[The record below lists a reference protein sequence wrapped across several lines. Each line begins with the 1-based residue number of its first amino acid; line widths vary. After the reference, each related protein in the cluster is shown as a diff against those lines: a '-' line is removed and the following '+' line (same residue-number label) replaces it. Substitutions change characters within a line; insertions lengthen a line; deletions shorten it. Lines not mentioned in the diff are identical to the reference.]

1 MKIALIN
8 VRSDF
13 TAYEPRGILQIGAA
27 LKEAGHEVFLIDPLY
42 SKIDYEKIAFF
53 NPDIIGIS
61 FMSLHYYSTR
71 KIVQKIRS
79 FFADI
84 PLVAGGVHPTV
95 DPESALK
102 ELGFNYCV
110 IGEGELTVVELVGH
124 LQDKRPS
131 TDLPCVKGIA
141 YLDENREMQ
150 VTEERPLIQD
160 LDTIP
165 FSAREE
171 IEMEDYLVPPGYIRS
186 TILNR
191 VGVIYSSRGCPGRC
205 TFCCSVAMCK
215 RKYRQRSVSH
225 VMKEIDFLIKRYQ
238 IEGIYFS
245 DEVFSQ
251 DRHWVVQLCEKFKG
265 YKMPWGLSTRVVLVD
280 FELLKLLKEAGCVQ
294 IDYGV
299 ESGSD
304 AVLKALKKDI
314 SRRIIQRTFD
324 LTHKAKIRA
333 FATVMVG
340 LPDETLEDVNQT
352 IELLKIIK
360 PDFTLCGFFVPLPG
374 SEAYRTLVA
383 QGRINKDFFKTQDYH
398 LIFSK
403 MPLINVSAMPDK
415 ELSQAKG
422 RIDQYT
428 ALRNYAS
435 VLTLRNVS
443 FYLKVILLSFSSPI
457 GFGRNV
463 FAALGSG
470 RFDRLAGYLLNHYQ
484 TRLRKRARKIRES
497 QNTFSSLSLFKL
509 KQKKFKLS

>member
-13 TAYEPRGILQIGAA
+13 TAYEPRGILQIGAV
-27 LKEAGHEVFLIDPLY
+27 LKDAGCDILLIDPLY
-42 SKIDYEKIAFF
+42 SPINYEKIASF

-79 FFADI
+79 LFPNI
-84 PLVAGGVHPTV
+84 PLVAGGVHPSV
-95 DPESALK
+95 DPESTLK

-110 IGEGELTVVELVGH
+110 IGEGEQTVIELVGH
-124 LQDKRPS
+124 LKDKKPS
-131 TDLPCVKGIA
+131 TNLPYIKGIA
-141 YLDENREMQ
+141 YLDENLQIQ

-191 VGVIYSSRGCPGRC
+191 VGVVYSSRGCPGRC
-205 TFCCSVAMCK
+205 TFCCSAVMCK

-225 VMKEIDFLIKRYQ
+225 VIKEIDFLIKRYN
-238 IEGIYFS
+238 IDGIYFS

-251 DRHWVVQLCEKFKG
+251 DRQWVSQLCEKIKG
-265 YKMPWGLSTRVVLVD
+265 YKMPWGLSTRVILID
-280 FELLKLLKEAGCVQ
+280 FDLLKLLKEAGCVQ

-314 SRRIIQRTFD
+314 NRRLIQRAFD

-340 LPDETLEDVNQT
+340 LPDETVADVNQT
-352 IELLKIIK
+352 IDFLKIIK

-374 SEAYRTLVA
+374 SEAYKTLVA
-383 QGRINKDFFKTQDYH
+383 QGRIKKDFYKAQDYH
-398 LIFSK
+398 LIFSDK
-403 MPLINVSAMPDK
+403 PLVNVSAISDK
-415 ELSQAKG
+415 ELVRAKG
-422 RIDQYT
+422 KIDRSIT
-428 ALRNYAS
+428 FRNYLS
-435 VLTLRNVS
+435 VLTLHNIS
-443 FYLKVILLSFSSPI
+443 FYIKVFFLSLFSPVVL
-457 GFGRNV
+457 GRNV
-463 FAALGSG
+463 FAAVSSG
-470 RFDRLAGYLLNHYQ
+470 RFDRLAGYLLNYYQ
-484 TRLRKRARKIRES
+484 TRLRKKAKIKEN
-497 QNTFSSLSLFKL
+497 QDPFN
-509 KQKKFKLS
+509 QPVPI